1 MNFNIMNFNIKD
13 LIITIIVYLI
23 VDIPWLLYGAKS
35 LNVDYNRHV
44 ANIQGSPLKAK
55 MGTALITYVMIALCI
70 YYFGIKNNI
79 KSSLQKKLIDALML
93 ALAIYGSFDLINYA
107 LFDKLPLHIAL
118 ADMLWGL
125 TSVTLTILIT
135 THILNKHST

>member
-1 MNFNIMNFNIKD
+1 MNFNIKD

-23 VDIPWLLYGAKS
+23 VDTPWLVYGAKA
-35 LNVDYNRHV
+35 LNVDYNTHV
-44 ANIQGSPLKAK
+44 VRIQGSPLKIK
-55 MGTALITYVMIALCI
+55 MGAGLITYVMIALCI
-70 YYFGIKNNI
+70 YYFGIRNNI
-79 KSSLQKKLIDALML
+79 NSSLKDKLIDALML

-125 TSVTLTILIT
+125 ISVTLTILIT
-135 THILNKHST
+135 THILNK

>member
-1 MNFNIMNFNIKD
+1 MNFNIKD

-23 VDIPWLLYGAKS
+23 VDTPWLVYGAKA
-35 LNVDYNRHV
+35 LNVDYNTHV
-44 ANIQGSPLKAK
+44 VRIQGSPLKIK

-70 YYFGIKNNI
+70 YYFGIRNNI
-79 KSSLQKKLIDALML
+79 NSSLKDKLIDALML

-125 TSVTLTILIT
+125 ISVTLTILIT
-135 THILNKHST
+135 TYILKKRI